1 MGRVRVLRSCA
12 AVGAVVGGVAWVVKG
27 GAILVGLDQPPLLL
41 DVGVAAFP
49 VTLVCL
55 AASAHRRAS
64 LSLGVVALVS
74 GWLALAT
81 EVAGRDQGPTILVSS
96 LALVLGLALLGGA
109 GPEQRAARALGLLT
123 VPVLLAGGLLA
134 ILDERLIEVPTVV
147 LGLAWLLLG
156 LALAGG
162 PYARALRGLRGLG
175 RTTSTGHGA

>member
-1 MGRVRVLRSCA
+1 MGRAHLLRSCA
-12 AVGAVVGGVAWVVKG
+12 AVAAVVGGVAWVVKG

-64 LSLGVVALVS
+64 LVLGVVSLVA

-81 EVAGRDQGPTILVSS
+81 EVAGRAQGPTILVSS
-96 LALVLGLALLGGA
+96 LALVLGLALLGGED
-109 GPEQRAARALGLLT
+109 PERRAARALGLLT
-123 VPVLLAGGLLA
+123 VPVLLVGGLLA
-134 ILDERLIEVPTVV
+134 LVAEPLIEVSTVV
-147 LGLAWLLLG
+147 LGLAWLVLG
-156 LALAGG
+156 LALVGG
-162 PYARALRGLRGLG
+162 RYARALRGFRGLG

>member
-1 MGRVRVLRSCA
+1 MERDRLLRSCA
-12 AVGAVVGGVAWVVKG
+12 VAGATVGGVAWVVKG

-64 LSLGVVALVS
+64 LALGVVSLVT
-74 GWLALAT
+74 GWLALAS
-81 EVAGRDQGPTILVSS
+81 EVAGTDQGPTILVSS
-96 LALVLGLALLGGA
+96 LALVLGLALLGGED
-109 GPEQRAARALGLLT
+109 PELRAARALGLLT
-123 VPVLLAGGLLA
+123 VPVILASGLLA
-134 ILDERLIEVPTVV
+134 LVAERLIELSTVL

-156 LALAGG
+156 LALAGD
-162 PYARALRGLRGLG
+162 PYARALRGFRGLG

>member
-1 MGRVRVLRSCA
+1 MERARVLRSCA
-12 AVGAVVGGVAWVVKG
+12 AVAAVVGGVAWVVKG

-64 LSLGVVALVS
+64 LALGVVALVT

-81 EVAGRDQGPTILVSS
+81 EVAGRDQGPAILVSS
-96 LALVLGLALLGGA
+96 LALVVGLALLGGED
-109 GPEQRAARALGLLT
+109 PEQRAARALGLVT
-123 VPVLLAGGLLA
+123 VPVLLASGLLA
-134 ILDERLIEVPTVV
+134 LLAERLIEVSTVL

-156 LALAGG
+156 VALAGG
-162 PYARALRGLRGLG
+162 PYARALRGFRGFG